1 MVNTTFI
8 YTFSSEEFNELI
20 RGLYRSY
27 KGEGEGRGGEEVLGP
42 GGGIGHVDVH
52 RHEEEIMII
61 DDQWELKRGHLY
73 VVRFFNGGVDSSR
86 SEGAALHWCNIAE
99 WWGQWVIPI

>member
-8 YTFSSEEFNELI
+8 YTFSSEEFNEL

-42 GGGIGHVDVH
+42 GAGIGHVDVH

-61 DDQWELKRGHLY
+61 DQWELRRGRLY

-86 SEGAALHWCNIAE
+86 SEGAALIHWCNIAE